1 VARGTVRGALSA
13 ALALSVLQAVVSR
26 RGSGAVAGA
35 FGVVD
40 GLVQRALDPDVPA
53 IRDRRDPLSSL
64 SPSAAAGQR
73 AAAAASTPA
82 GREAF
87 AAGNRQDAAG
97 NWPSYNFP
105 VPR

>member
-13 ALALSVLQAVVSR
+13 ALALSVLQAVVSQ

-40 GLVQRALDPDVPA
+40 GLVQRVLDPDVPA
-53 IRDRRDPLSSL
+53 IPDKRG
-64 SPSAAAGQR
+64 GQELPNG
-73 AAAAASTPA
+73 AAASAATA
-82 GREAF
+82 GARIV
-87 AAGNRQDAAG
+87 AAQNNRQDAAG
-97 NWPSYNFP
+97 NWPSYNIP